1 MLTDAAPDLVLVD
14 TDGAVPGDAPQFTL
28 TALTE
33 AAQGHSDA
41 PVTDLDRTRP
51 LHSADGSYV
60 VYTSG
65 STGVPKGVV
74 GTAAALANRLA
85 WQAARVRP
93 SGDDVRLAKSSLSF
107 IDGSTELFTGLLS
120 GATMILAGD
129 AASRD
134 AEALADLVVR
144 HRVRM
149 LTAVPSLAETLAA
162 LRPEAAELVDTWFLS
177 GEPLGTSVIAALP
190 DARVINSY
198 GSSEVAGDVT
208 IWTAPSADVDRVRI
222 GAPVDGVTARI
233 LDRHLRPVPDGVT
246 GELHVGGVQ
255 SARGYLGRPD
265 LTAARFV
272 ADPA

>member
-1 MLTDAAPDLVLVD
+1 
-14 TDGAVPGDAPQFTL
+14 
-28 TALTE
+28 
-33 AAQGHSDA
+33 
-41 PVTDLDRTRP
+41 
-51 LHSADGSYV
+51 
-60 VYTSG
+60 
-65 STGVPKGVV
+65 
-74 GTAAALANRLA
+74 
-85 WQAARVRP
+85 
-93 SGDDVRLAKSSLSF
+93 
-107 IDGSTELFTGLLS
+107 DGSTELFAGLLS
-120 GATMILAGD
+120 SATMVLADD

-134 AEALADLVVR
+134 AETLADLVVR

-190 DARVINSY
+190 GARVINSY

-208 IWTAPSADVDRVRI
+208 IWTAPGSDVDRVRI

-246 GELHVGGVQ
+246 GELYVGGVQ

-272 ADPA
+272 ADPTGSGTRLFRTGDLVRRNASGELEFVSRADHQLSLRGFRIEPGEV